1 MNVLLIS
8 YPERREFIR
17 IKNNNYRLNKFGNL
31 NNLYFM
37 ITKLKKMIII
47 KDVLILTF
55 NIPKFQILLRMNRTF
70 KNLNRF

>member
-1 MNVLLIS
+1 MNVLQIS

-17 IKNNNYRLNKFGNL
+17 IKNNFYRLNKFGNL

-55 NIPKFQILLRMNRTF
+55 NFPKFQILLRMNKTF
-70 KNLNRF
+70 